1 MKCVIIYYNVCAV
14 ICAYEDKSLELSKA
28 DV

>member
-1 MKCVIIYYNVCAV
+1 MNCVIIYYNVCAV
-14 ICAYEDKSLELSKA
+14 ICAYEDKLLELSEA

>member
-1 MKCVIIYYNVCAV
+1 MSCVISYYNVCAV
-14 ICAYEDKSLELSKA
+14 ICAYEDNLLELSEA